1 MKAWEELKNNE
12 DVTLCKTSNSEW
24 YINHGVKIERF
35 INGKVEVKNTMTNSD
50 HYENI
55 SKDLMDVFIYQG
67 WQAGAF
73 CVCIDVYKKRVDVY
87 NRLIRRAVIN
97 KKYEVADRL
106 KESREKVINKF
117 DDYVGRLEK
126 LLPSLH
132 PLNGDGEIKS
142 PITQLN

>member
-1 MKAWEELKNNE
+1 MRAWKELKNND
-12 DVTLCKTSNSEW
+12 DVTICKTSNSEW

-35 INGKVEVKNTMTNSD
+35 KNGKIEVKNTMTNSD
-50 HYENI
+50 HYENL
-55 SKDLMDVFIYQG
+55 SKDMLDVFIYQG

-73 CVCIDVYKKRVDVY
+73 CVCIDVHHKRAAVY
-87 NRLIRRAVIN
+87 ERLKNRAIIN
-97 KKYEVADRL
+97 KKYEVAARL
-106 KESREKVINKF
+106 KESREKVINKMNY
-117 DDYVGRLEK
+117 YVDRLQK